1 MLHIVFPVLHGDT
14 LAAAFTHSCVM
25 CSIDFDLNN
34 VVKQENLQDNAEPN
48 SHTGYQPS
56 LNLFSQYQLPQMQTL
71 GQRSEQQQQVHPPLQ
86 SQSESQRQQAVQLPP
101 GTKRLACS
109 NCRRRRKKC
118 DLNFPCGNCV
128 KLRLSCNINGEDLR
142 KKRYAASYVK
152 SLESH
157 IAYLEN
163 SFRDL
168 AEKACPDDSG
178 LRKSLMLDDIVS
190 GFMSAPSSGNTSNF
204 KDISNTIKETDPTV
218 DEGADSMKELLEFAG
233 TKRNVRTPESVGEPP
248 EKKKEAFQKGSL
260 YPDDMKSKSLNNLA
274 AAPVMMTLGSSTS
287 STSSQNEISNMDRLT
302 GDERISDLNNTV
314 IVRPSGDGLNQNS
327 LNNDP
332 RILKSLSNFYRWLYP
347 GHFIFLHRESF
358 LYGFFNHAKN
368 DYQGSPYCSVEL
380 IYAMCAV
387 GSRLSSDLQP
397 MSEEY
402 YKKSKTALL
411 KLVFDDHSVARITT
425 VQALFCLAFYE
436 LGKGDTQLAW
446 YFSGLA
452 IRVGYDMG
460 FQLDPEVWITADD
473 DIVTGRTKL
482 TKSELRIRS
491 RIYWGC
497 FVADHLISLLL
508 GRTASLSVSNS
519 TIPESD
525 ELPEIQG
532 VEDFRFASQHVLQ
545 VSLPLKNMII
555 LSRIVQ
561 IFTTQ
566 IFIEPLETKHKVA
579 HLIKFNLKVFN
590 WRQLLPDFLKWSKE
604 KLRDHEVSTDPTISY
619 FWYLYYIV
627 LLTFNKPFI
636 EDCDES
642 RTVVGEL
649 VDDVK
654 MLFDGFRIK
663 FGGFQKASLCQLYA
677 CLLAINS
684 LIKLTCYANVGTVGA
699 GTRFSSRPP
708 HAPHCDHSPQCTR
721 RLEQLGFFSNVFHY
735 QMSPQFGLARRL
747 QEDARYNLQ
756 QEKQTVNQVCN
767 SSYIHDF
774 TLSNE
779 IDDMIKE
786 LFGLDDVLL

>member
-1 MLHIVFPVLHGDT
+1 
-14 LAAAFTHSCVM
+14 M

-34 VVKQENLQDNAEPN
+34 VVKQETIENNAGT
-48 SHTGYQPS
+48 HQG
-56 LNLFSQYQLPQMQTL
+56 LNLFSQHQPSPIQVP
-71 GQRSEQQQQVHPPLQ
+71 QQQQQQQPQFQAQ
-86 SQSESQRQQAVQLPP
+86 SQQQQQQVQLPP

-118 DLNFPCGNCV
+118 DLNFPCGNCI
-128 KLRLSCNINGEDLR
+128 KLKLTCNINGEDLR
-142 KKRYAASYVK
+142 KKRYSASYVK

-163 SFRDL
+163 SFKDL
-168 AEKACPDDSG
+168 VERACPEDSD
-178 LRKSLMLDDIVS
+178 LRKNLMLDDIVS
-190 GFMSAPSSGNTSNF
+190 GFMSAPSNSDNSNF
-204 KDISNTIKETDPTV
+204 NNRPAASMETDPIV
-218 DEGADSMKELLEFAG
+218 DEETDSMRALLEFAG
-233 TKRNVRTPESVGEPP
+233 TKRNTVTPELPTEPP
-248 EKKKEAFQKGSL
+248 EKKKKKTFHKGSL
-260 YPDDMKSKSLNNLA
+260 YPDDTKSQSFTNLA
-274 AAPVMMTLGSSTS
+274 AAPAMMALGSSTS
-287 STSSQNEISNMDRLT
+287 SSSSQNEMSITAALDKTIS
-302 GDERISDLNNTV
+302 DERISDLKKTV

-332 RILKSLSNFYRWLYP
+332 KILKSLSNFYRWLYP

-368 DYQGSPYCSVEL
+368 NYRGSPYCSVEL

-402 YKKSKTALL
+402 YERSKTALL

-508 GRTASLSVSNS
+508 GRTTSLSVSNS

-525 ELPEIQG
+525 ELPEIEG

-566 IFIEPLETKHKVA
+566 IFIETLETKHKVA
-579 HLIKFNLKVFN
+579 HLIRFNLKVFN

-604 KLRDHEVSTDPTISY
+604 KLRDHDISTDPTISY

-636 EDCDES
+636 EDCEES
-642 RTVVGEL
+642 KTVVGEL

-663 FGGFQKASLCQLYA
+663 FGGFQKASLCQLYT

-684 LIKLTCYANVGTVGA
+684 LIKLTCYAEVGSVGA
-699 GTRFSSRPP
+699 GTKFSARPP
-708 HAPHCDHSPQCTR
+708 HTPQCDHSPQCTK

-735 QMSPQFGLARRL
+735 HMSPQFGLPKRL
-747 QEDARYNLQ
+747 QEDAKYNSE

-786 LFGLDDVLL
+786 LFGLGDVLL

>member
-1 MLHIVFPVLHGDT
+1 
-14 LAAAFTHSCVM
+14 M
-25 CSIDFDLNN
+25 CSIDFDLHNA
-34 VVKQENLQDNAEPN
+34 VKQETLGDNDMGIG
-48 SHTGYQPS
+48 SQQRSYQQQS
-56 LNLFSQYQLPQMQTL
+56 SNLFSQPIQMVQHQYHSGPSQLQQPQLDIQP
-71 GQRSEQQQQVHPPLQ
+71 QPWRQ
-86 SQSESQRQQAVQLPP
+86 SQPQQMHP

-118 DLNFPCGNCV
+118 DLNYPCGNCV
-128 KLRLSCNINGEDLR
+128 KLKLTCNINGEDLR

-168 AEKACPDDSG
+168 VEKVCPEDSE
-178 LRKSLMLDDIVS
+178 LRKNLMIDDIVS
-190 GFMSAPSSGNTSNF
+190 GFMPTPQNVSSGNGS
-204 KDISNTIKETDPTV
+204 DVSGTINNPVSSKPAVVSTV
-218 DEGADSMKELLEFAG
+218 KNPIIDEDAEPMKEILEFTG
-233 TKRNVRTPESVGEPP
+233 TKRDTEAAPGLQNEQL
-248 EKKKEAFQKGSL
+248 EKKKKKTFYKGSL
-260 YPDDMKSKSLNNLA
+260 YPDDTKSQSFTNLA
-274 AAPVMMTLGSSTS
+274 SAPAMMALGSSTS
-287 STSSQNEISNMDRLT
+287 STSSQNDVSISAALDPAT
-302 GDERISDLNNTV
+302 SDERISDLNKTV
-314 IVRPSGDGLNQNS
+314 IVRPSGDELRANS

-332 RILKSLSNFYRWLYP
+332 KILKSLSNFYRWLYP

-368 DYQGSPYCSVEL
+368 DYKGSPYCSVEL

-387 GSRLSSDLQP
+387 GSRLSSDSQS

-402 YKKSKTALL
+402 YEKSKTALL
-411 KLVFDDHSVARITT
+411 KLVFDDNSVARITT

-436 LGKGDTQLAW
+436 LGKGHTQLAW

-508 GRTASLSVSNS
+508 GRTTSLSVSNS

-525 ELPEIQG
+525 ELPEIEG

-545 VSLPLKNMII
+545 VSLPLKNMVI

-561 IFTTQ
+561 IFTTK
-566 IFIEPLETKHKVA
+566 IFIETLETDQKVA
-579 HLIKFNLKVFN
+579 HLVKFNLKVFN
-590 WRQLLPDFLKWSKE
+590 WRQSLPDFLKWSKE

-636 EDCDES
+636 EDCEES
-642 RTVVGEL
+642 KTVVGEL

-663 FGGFQKASLCQLYA
+663 FGSFQKASLCQLYA

-684 LIKLTCYANVGTVGA
+684 LIKLTCYADITNVGA
-699 GTRFSSRPP
+699 GTKFSSRPP
-708 HAPHCDHSPQCTR
+708 HTSHCNHSPQCTR

-735 QMSPQFGLARRL
+735 HMSPQFGLPKRL
-747 QEDARYNLQ
+747 QEDAKYNSE

-767 SSYIHDF
+767 SNYIHDF

-786 LFGLDDVLL
+786 LFGLGDVLP

>member
-1 MLHIVFPVLHGDT
+1 MY
-14 LAAAFTHSCVM
+14 
-25 CSIDFDLNN
+25 SIDFDLNN
-34 VVKQENLQDNAEPN
+34 VVKQETLGDNVEPVN
-48 SHTGYQPS
+48 QPVYRQN
-56 LNLFSQYQLPQMQTL
+56 LNLFGQHQPSQFHIP
-71 GQRSEQQQQVHPPLQ
+71 QQQSNPQQQ
-86 SQSESQRQQAVQLPP
+86 SQSQQQVQLPP

-118 DLNFPCGNCV
+118 DLNFPCGNCI
-128 KLRLSCNINGEDLR
+128 KLKLTCNINGEDLR

-168 AEKACPDDSG
+168 VEKACPEDSD
-178 LRKSLMLDDIVS
+178 LRRNLMLDDIIS
-190 GFMSAPSSGNTSNF
+190 GFMSAPSNNNNGNF
-204 KDISNTIKETDPTV
+204 KSNSTAIKESDPIG
-218 DEGADSMKELLEFAG
+218 DEETDSMQALLEFAG
-233 TKRNVRTPESVGEPP
+233 TKRNSGTPDPLIDPP
-248 EKKKEAFQKGSL
+248 EKKKKKTFHKGSL
-260 YPDDMKSKSLNNLA
+260 YPDDTKSKSFTNMA
-274 AAPVMMTLGSSTS
+274 AAPAMMALGSSTS
-287 STSSQNEISNMDRLT
+287 STSSQNEMSKMDKT
-302 GDERISDLNNTV
+302 TSDERISDLNKTV
-314 IVRPSGDGLNQNS
+314 IVRPSGDKLDQNS

-332 RILKSLSNFYRWLYP
+332 KILKSLSNFYRWLYP

-368 DYQGSPYCSVEL
+368 NYRGSPYCSVEL

-397 MSEEY
+397 MSEDY
-402 YKKSKTALL
+402 YEKSKTALL

-566 IFIEPLETKHKVA
+566 IFIETLETEQKVA
-579 HLIKFNLKVFN
+579 HLIRFNLKVFN

-604 KLRDHEVSTDPTISY
+604 KLRDHDISTDPTISY

-636 EDCDES
+636 EDCEES
-642 RTVVGEL
+642 KTVVGEL

-684 LIKLTCYANVGTVGA
+684 LIKLTCYADVGSVGA
-699 GTRFSSRPP
+699 GTKFSPRPP

-721 RLEQLGFFSNVFHY
+721 RLEQLGFFSNVFHL
-735 QMSPQFGLARRL
+735 QMSPQFGLPRRL
-747 QEDARYNLQ
+747 QEDAKYNSE

-786 LFGLDDVLL
+786 LFGLGDALL

>member
-1 MLHIVFPVLHGDT
+1 MY
-14 LAAAFTHSCVM
+14 
-25 CSIDFDLNN
+25 SIDFDLNN
-34 VVKQENLQDNAEPN
+34 VVKQETLEDNVEPVN
-48 SHTGYQPS
+48 QPAYRQN
-56 LNLFSQYQLPQMQTL
+56 LNLFSQHQPSQFHIP
-71 GQRSEQQQQVHPPLQ
+71 QQQSNPQQQ
-86 SQSESQRQQAVQLPP
+86 SQSHQQQVQLPP

-118 DLNFPCGNCV
+118 DLNFPCGNCI
-128 KLRLSCNINGEDLR
+128 KLKLTCNINGEDLR

-168 AEKACPDDSG
+168 VEKACPEDSD
-178 LRKSLMLDDIVS
+178 LRRNLMLDDIIS
-190 GFMSAPSSGNTSNF
+190 GFMSAPSSNNNGNLKSNSTAT
-204 KDISNTIKETDPTV
+204 KESDPIGDEETD
-218 DEGADSMKELLEFAG
+218 SMRALLEFAG
-233 TKRNVRTPESVGEPP
+233 TKRNSGTPDPLIDPP
-248 EKKKEAFQKGSL
+248 EKKKKKTFHKGSL
-260 YPDDMKSKSLNNLA
+260 YPDDTKSKPFTNMA
-274 AAPVMMTLGSSTS
+274 AAPAMMALGSSTS
-287 STSSQNEISNMDRLT
+287 STSSQNDMSKMDKT
-302 GDERISDLNNTV
+302 TSDERISDLNKTV
-314 IVRPSGDGLNQNS
+314 IVRPSGDKLDQNS

-332 RILKSLSNFYRWLYP
+332 KILKSLSNFYRWLYP

-368 DYQGSPYCSVEL
+368 NYRGSPYCSVEL

-387 GSRLSSDLQP
+387 GSRLSSDLQS
-397 MSEEY
+397 MSEDY
-402 YKKSKTALL
+402 YEKSKTALL

-566 IFIEPLETKHKVA
+566 IFIETLETEQKVA
-579 HLIKFNLKVFN
+579 HLIRFNLKVFN

-604 KLRDHEVSTDPTISY
+604 KLRDHDISTDPTISY

-636 EDCDES
+636 EDCEES
-642 RTVVGEL
+642 KTVVGEL

-684 LIKLTCYANVGTVGA
+684 LIKLTCYADVGSVGA
-699 GTRFSSRPP
+699 GTKFSPRPP

-721 RLEQLGFFSNVFHY
+721 RLEQLGFFSNVFHL
-735 QMSPQFGLARRL
+735 QMSPQFGLPRRL
-747 QEDARYNLQ
+747 QEDAKYNSE

-786 LFGLDDVLL
+786 LFGLGDALL